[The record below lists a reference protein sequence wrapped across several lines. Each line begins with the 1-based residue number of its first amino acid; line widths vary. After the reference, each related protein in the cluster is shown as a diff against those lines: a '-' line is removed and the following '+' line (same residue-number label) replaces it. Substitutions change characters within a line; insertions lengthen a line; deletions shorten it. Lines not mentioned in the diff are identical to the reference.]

1 MAAAIATDRHRSV
14 MRWIMAIFYTV
25 AGVVHLAYPA
35 VFMRVMPGWVPY
47 PHEVVLFTGV
57 AELFG
62 AAGLLIPRFRWWAGV
77 MLAAYAF
84 CVFPANLRHA
94 WLDVVEAQHYA
105 TLWYHVPRLPL
116 QPVVIWWALYCAG
129 VIDWPWRR
137 GRSSLP
143 SHTP

>member
-1 MAAAIATDRHRSV
+1 MAGASATSRHRVV
-14 MRWIMAIFYTV
+14 MRWIMAVFYAV
-25 AGVVHLAYPA
+25 AGIAHLAYPA
-35 VFMRVMPGWVPY
+35 VFLPVMPGWVPY

-57 AELFG
+57 CELLG
-62 AAGLLIPRFRWWAGV
+62 AAGLLIPRLRWWAGV

-94 WLDVVEAQHYA
+94 WLDVVVAQHTA

-137 GRSSLP
+137 RRSSLAP
-143 SHTP
+143 NAA